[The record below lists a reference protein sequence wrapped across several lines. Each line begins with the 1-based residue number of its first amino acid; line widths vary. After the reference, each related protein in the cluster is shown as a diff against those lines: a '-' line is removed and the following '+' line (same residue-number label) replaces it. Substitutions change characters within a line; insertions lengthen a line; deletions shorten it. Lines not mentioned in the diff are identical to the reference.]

1 MRKPWSTWM
10 PSKYS
15 LVAASG
21 MPTDDTTS
29 PAGTSDITAAEIQ
42 WRFPRAHRK
51 ASTAPMPMSTK
62 DAAVASDRVT
72 IDVLNAG
79 SAIRCSTNQAA
90 SASTPPASPAATV
103 RAAVCPAD
111 SSSEW

>member
-1 MRKPWSTWM
+1 MPKPWSTWM

-21 MPTDDTTS
+21 MQTDDTTN
-29 PAGTSDITAAEIQ
+29 PAGTSHITTAEIQ
-42 WRFPRAHRK
+42 WRFPRVHRK
-51 ASTAPMPMSTK
+51 ARTTPMPMSTK
-62 DAAVASDRVT
+62 NAAVASYLVT
-72 IDVLNAG
+72 IDVLNDG
-79 SAIRCSTNQAA
+79 SATRCSTNQAP

-111 SSSEW
+111 ISSEW